1 MNPKYHEIVIAAI
14 ALVLAILVVLLINK
28 LLLPTFQQGGSEL
41 DKIWMLEV
49 FAVVSIIGGIVLE
62 DIIKIFRE
70 IRREEPHGKATVDIL
85 TLRKMMTP
93 VLALAASVFIYLAAL
108 TWLKYIPV

>member
-1 MNPKYHEIVIAAI
+1 MNPKYHEIIIAAI

-49 FAVVSIIGGIVLE
+49 FALLSIIGGIVLE
-62 DIIKIFRE
+62 DIIKIVRE
-70 IRREEPHGKATVDIL
+70 IRRQEPDGKAAVEVL
-85 TLRKMMTP
+85 TLKKMMTP
-93 VLALAASVFIYLAAL
+93 LLALAASVLIYLAAL
-108 TWLKYIPV
+108 TWLKYISG